1 MNKKLRKKKTKQ
13 KIIIVMNEHYLYE
26 YMLTLTT
33 FATSYHMRVLL
44 KEIQIASSVCL

>member
-1 MNKKLRKKKTKQ
+1 MKNTLGIHLVFMNKKLRKKTKQ

-33 FATSYHMRVLL
+33 FATSYHM
-44 KEIQIASSVCL
+44 